1 MPLEAC
7 GMLDALG
14 KAIGQLADPRLRRP
28 IWLALATSLAV
39 VGGLV
44 LAAWLLLARLSLVGI
59 GWVDTALDI
68 LAGASVL
75 VVAWLLFPATI
86 AVVVG
91 FFLEDVA
98 DAVER
103 RYYPG
108 LRPARSQPFGEQ
120 VAAGLRFAVVAIGL
134 NLLALPLY
142 LAGIFLPPLNIF
154 VFYALNG
161 YLLGREF
168 YELVALRRFDRRQV
182 RTLRR
187 AHGGRSFLAGVVIA
201 FLLTVPFVN
210 LIAPV
215 IATAFMVHL
224 FEAWRRAEAATGIA
238 TTSPRGRL
246 PMD

>member
-1 MPLEAC
+1 
-7 GMLDALG
+7 MLDALG
-14 KAIGQLADPRLRRP
+14 KAIGQLADPRLRRA
-28 IWLALATSLAV
+28 IWLTLATSLAV

-44 LAAWLLLARLSLVGI
+44 LAAWLLLARLSVFGI
-59 GWVDTALDI
+59 GWVDTALDL
-68 LAGASVL
+68 LAGAGVL

-86 AVVVG
+86 SVVVG
-91 FFLEDVA
+91 FFLEEVA

-103 RYYPG
+103 RHYPG
-108 LRPARSQPFGEQ
+108 LKPARAQPLGEQ
-120 VAAGLRFAVVAIGL
+120 AAAGLRFALVAIGL
-134 NLLALPLY
+134 NLLVLPLY

-154 VFYALNG
+154 VFYGLNG

-168 YELVALRRFDRRQV
+168 YELVALRRFDQRQV
-182 RTLRR
+182 QVLRR

-224 FEAWRRAEAATGIA
+224 FEAWRRAEAATGTA

>member
-1 MPLEAC
+1 
-7 GMLDALG
+7 MLDALG

-28 IWLALATSLAV
+28 IWLTLATSLAV
-39 VGGLV
+39 VVVLV
-44 LAAWLLLARLSLVGI
+44 AASWLLLAQLSLVGI
-59 GWVDTALDI
+59 GWVDAAIDL
-68 LAGASVL
+68 LAGAGVL

-91 FFLEDVA
+91 FFLDQVA
-98 DAVER
+98 AAVER
-103 RYYPG
+103 RYYPE
-108 LRPARSQPFGEQ
+108 LPPPRHQPVGEQ
-120 VAAGLRFAVVAIGL
+120 VMGGLRFALVALGL

-142 LAGIFLPPLNIF
+142 LAGIFLPPLNVF
-154 VFYALNG
+154 VFYGLNG

-168 YELVALRRFDRRQV
+168 YELVALRRFDQRQV
-182 RTLRR
+182 RVLRR

-224 FEAWRRAEAATGIA
+224 FEAWRRAEA
-238 TTSPRGRL
+238 TTVMTSRHGRL
-246 PMD
+246 R